1 MCGQFIYKP
10 ILNHKTMKKAA
21 KKMVDLVREIHQ
33 DVDASNGGAM
43 IVLLES
49 PNEDEGDL
57 ISIIG
62 SRRDLAILL
71 ASSMNS
77 DPRLKQ
83 LVQEALYLDS
93 LVPDEVK
100 SKARSSIEVEVGKTV
115 DRCPET
121 ALD

>member
-1 MCGQFIYKP
+1 M
-10 ILNHKTMKKAA
+10 
-21 KKMVDLVREIHQ
+21 DLVREIHQ

-43 IVLLES
+43 IVLIES
-49 PNEDEGDL
+49 PNEGEGDL

-62 SRRDLAILL
+62 GRRDLAILL
-71 ASSMNS
+71 ASSINS

-100 SKARSSIEVEVGKTV
+100 SKARSSIEVEVDKTV
-115 DRCPET
+115 DRCPGT
-121 ALD
+121 CVD

>member
-1 MCGQFIYKP
+1 
-10 ILNHKTMKKAA
+10 
-21 KKMVDLVREIHQ
+21 MVNLIREIHQ

-43 IVLLES
+43 IVILEN
-49 PNEDEGDL
+49 PNEGEGDL

-62 SRRDLAILL
+62 GRRDLAILL

-100 SKARSSIEVEVGKTV
+100 SEARSSTKVEVDKTV
-115 DRCPET
+115 DRCSEP